1 MLWFIDT
8 LREIYNKFKNFN
20 KKIYVEV
27 NNIKVPILGKIG
39 TNNIVIDLTDINAK
53 IGDIVKLD
61 VNPMMVR
68 PDIERYFD

>member
-1 MLWFIDT
+1 MVFNYDFNINETIFND
-8 LREIYNKFKNFN
+8 ICNKSKNIL
-20 KKIYVEV
+20 KV
-27 NNIKVPILGKIG
+27 N

>member
-1 MLWFIDT
+1 M
-8 LREIYNKFKNFN
+8 YKFKNFN

>member
-1 MLWFIDT
+1 M
-8 LREIYNKFKNFN
+8 RKA
-20 KKIYVEV
+20 
-27 NNIKVPILGKIG
+27 
-39 TNNIVIDLTDINAK
+39 IDLTDINAK